1 MTFYTMPK
9 KLNIKTKRL
18 KSVCLSV
25 TVCACMSTSKEC
37 LQKLCKVKKIIQD
50 DDATD
55 EETVKLRETAE
66 CKQDVVSRHELKR
79 QNVLDS

>member
-1 MTFYTMPK
+1 
-9 KLNIKTKRL
+9 
-18 KSVCLSV
+18 
-25 TVCACMSTSKEC
+25 MSTSKEC
-37 LQKLCKVKKIIQD
+37 LQKLCKVKKIIED